1 MKKRNEDFSIKELVN
16 IFIPRL
22 WLIVILAFLFGI
34 GMAFYA
40 AIVKDNTYTST
51 TKLHVIKA
59 SNVSNSDFEVSDV
72 DFATSYL
79 ETYVEVL
86 KITDFLADVLEYF
99 EENHAS
105 FEKYEGQ
112 YEAAAWDKLTPDRIR
127 GYISA
132 TTKQDILSISVQT
145 PDPHLSWALASS
157 IAEVVNKGDT
167 LAYPDGVVYTKTIQ
181 VATPNQPDSRRVIIN
196 TVIGA
201 VVGAVIA
208 MAIIFV
214 SNLMD
219 VTIHDKKKIED
230 TFDIPVL
237 GVIPRFMSDDGRAK

>member
-22 WLIVILAFLFGI
+22 WLIVIAAFIL
-34 GMAFYA
+34 GMGMSFYA
-40 AIVKDNTYTST
+40 AVVKDDTYTST
-51 TKLHVIKA
+51 TKIHVIKA

-86 KITDFLADVLEYF
+86 KITDFLADVLEYLD
-99 EENHAS
+99 ENHAS
-105 FEKYEGQ
+105 FEEYDGE
-112 YEAAAWDKLTPDRIR
+112 YEALGWDKLSPGSIR

-132 TTKQDILSISVQT
+132 STKQDILSISVT
-145 PDPHLSWALASS
+145 THDPDLSCALASS
-157 IAEVVNKGDT
+157 IAEVVNTGDT
-167 LAYPDGVVYTKTIQ
+167 LAYPDGVVFTKTIQ
-181 VATPNQPDSRRVIIN
+181 VATPSGPNSRRVIIN
-196 TVIGA
+196 AAIGA
-201 VVGAVIA
+201 AVGALIA
-208 MAIIFV
+208 MAFIFV

-219 VTIHDKKKIED
+219 VTIRDKKKIED
-230 TFDIPVL
+230 NFDIPVL